1 MNKPIS
7 DLRQDYTKSELTESN
22 IQPNPINQF
31 VDWFEAARHSGVL
44 EPNAM
49 TLSTIDENGHPKSR
63 IVLLKEVE
71 NETFVFYTNY
81 ESAKGNHIKNH
92 PVVALTFW
100 WDKMER
106 QVNISGSIEKVTRE
120 QAEKYFH
127 SRPVGSQIGAW
138 VSHQSSIVPN
148 REFLENKLTD
158 LTKQFEGKTVPLPD
172 YWGGY
177 RVIPA
182 TIEFWQGRTN
192 RLHDRIRYTKIK
204 NDEWKIER
212 LSP

>member
-22 IQPNPINQF
+22 ILPNPIDQF
-31 VDWFEAARHSGVL
+31 LNWFEAARHSGVL

-71 NETFVFYTNY
+71 NGTFVFYTNY
-81 ESAKGNHIKNH
+81 ESAKGNHIKNN
-92 PVVALTFW
+92 PVVSITFW

-106 QVNISGSIEKVTRE
+106 QVNISGSIEKVDRE

-148 REFLENKLTD
+148 REFLENKLAD
-158 LTKQFEGKTVPLPD
+158 LTKEFEGKIVPLPD

-177 RVIPA
+177 RISP
-182 TIEFWQGRTN
+182 TSIEFWQGRPN
-192 RLHDRIRYTKIK
+192 RLHDRIRYTKMK
-204 NDEWKIER
+204 GGEWKIER